1 MLIHDEINIYAFR
14 SGNRSDWEVN
24 QQHKSIQKQY
34 QQGIPHRERRKR
46 NLTDIDFEGI
56 LKIIGGCNLWQII
69 IYLMISAHQVPHA
82 MFNLSV
88 SHHQNI

>member
-1 MLIHDEINIYAFR
+1 MKKIFFFVNFYKNFR
-14 SGNRSDWEVN
+14 PDRNHSDWEVN
-24 QQHKSIQKQY
+24 QQHQSIQKQY
-34 QQGIPHRERRKR
+34 KQSICYREKKTR
-46 NLTDIDFEGI
+46 NLIDIDFEGI

-88 SHHQNI
+88 KI